1 VRSLRL
7 KEASMSRTNA
17 ELSHHAQQLDTR
29 LAILEAELGK
39 AREEV
44 RRRVDSSSD
53 VIGTGGFR
61 TPEAQS

>member
-1 VRSLRL
+1 
-7 KEASMSRTNA
+7 MSRTNA